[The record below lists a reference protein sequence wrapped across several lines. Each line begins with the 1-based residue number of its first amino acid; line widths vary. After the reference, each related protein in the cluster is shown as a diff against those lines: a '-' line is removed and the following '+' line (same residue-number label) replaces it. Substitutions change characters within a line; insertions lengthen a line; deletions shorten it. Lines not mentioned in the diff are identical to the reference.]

1 MATDHNFR
9 IKNGLEVGG
18 QLIVNSAGA
27 LVVSSVQSQL
37 QFNDNVKAKFGN
49 GSDLQV
55 YHDGSHSYVTETG
68 TGNLWLGGSVVNIG
82 TPNASAYYIS
92 ATQGGAVQ
100 LYHNGNEKLTT
111 TSTGID
117 VTGRIDLDSSA
128 TQLLAS
134 SDDILRIQT
143 DDGYTEIGAANGG
156 WSHFRTDRAR
166 FYFEKG
172 ITVDSGLIGS
182 YNEDLQL
189 QHSGVTKVTVT
200 STSLDITGD
209 LNVTGDIN
217 TVSSTNLDIT
227 DKVITAGVGGT
238 SSTNDGGGFKLAGA
252 NAEFVWDNANTRMTL
267 NKDLNLD
274 GNLRFGTSTFS
285 ASGDNTHVHFSSTS
299 ALIPH
304 TTTTANNAKLG
315 TSSYRWFGVYGGV
328 ADFSGGGSFG
338 GNIVVNKVSP
348 KLSAVATDAGQASV
362 DLSNTALAARWILD
376 SDDLLRV
383 YNQTSAFDA
392 FAVKS
397 SGKVGIG
404 TASPTT
410 PLHITA
416 DAPAIRLEDSTS
428 SDNHYLTGNNGELRV
443 QSSGFIT
450 MRPGAAISA
459 TFLANGNVGIG
470 TTNPTE
476 KLEVSGNIKGTGL
489 LQVENTSDGHV
500 IGKLQINYKSGGNPE
515 LRSVGNGEIAFTSP
529 IVLSSNLGLY
539 SDTSSSFFPI
549 SAKRAGASIKFS
561 TSPVTNSTY
570 VEAMRILSD
579 GNVGIGTST
588 PGNKLDV
595 SGVAMFTGGARLGS
609 GTSGEGIYR
618 QMGPTANGVAIT
630 TGAFTSSGIKLFV
643 AHQND
648 GGGVGIGTTAPEAQL
663 HIKAASGTT
672 GVIKIE
678 GGKNTVTSSGEINA
692 QLDFG
697 SNDTSVNGTG
707 NVGGRIASI
716 THNTN
721 GAHVDMAFSTFK
733 QSASPDLAEHMRI
746 KYDGKVGIGTHPTS
760 PLHLVFAGDDGAK
773 IESTTN
779 HASLFIDSHSSY
791 GQYIRFTENNSNK
804 YWINSAN
811 GKLQF
816 RPAGT
821 STAANQVAF
830 DASGNVGIG
839 TTQPVA
845 KLHIHQTGN
854 GDSNSLVVEDDAR
867 KIEIGRDQIQV
878 KNLTNSAENLYIQP
892 A

>member
-55 YHDGSHSYVTETG
+55 YHDGSHSYVTDTG

-100 LYHNGNEKLTT
+100 LYHNGNVKLAT

-128 TQLLAS
+128 TQLSAA
-134 SDDILRIQT
+134 SDDNLRIQT
-143 DDGYTEIGAANGG
+143 ANGYTEIGAANSG

-166 FYFEKG
+166 FFFDKG

-304 TTTTANNAKLG
+304 TTTTANNPKLG

-348 KLSAVATDAGQASV
+348 KLSLVATDAGQASV

-397 SGKVGIG
+397 SGKVGVGTASPTSLLHIDDAITGDASQLTITNGAGATLRFGITGSGANENAHIKTHSGEDLEFHMGQGSNSTTPVAIFKSGGSVGIG
-404 TASPTT
+404 TASPQ
-410 PLHITA
+410 A
-416 DAPAIRLEDSTS
+416 E
-428 SDNHYLTGNNGELRV
+428 
-443 QSSGFIT
+443 
-450 MRPGAAISA
+450 
-459 TFLANGNVGIG
+459 
-470 TTNPTE
+470 
-476 KLEVSGNIKGTGL
+476 
-489 LQVENTSDGHV
+489 
-500 IGKLQINYKSGGNPE
+500 
-515 LRSVGNGEIAFTSP
+515 
-529 IVLSSNLGLY
+529 
-539 SDTSSSFFPI
+539 
-549 SAKRAGASIKFS
+549 
-561 TSPVTNSTY
+561 
-570 VEAMRILSD
+570 
-579 GNVGIGTST
+579 
-588 PGNKLDV
+588 
-595 SGVAMFTGGARLGS
+595 
-609 GTSGEGIYR
+609 
-618 QMGPTANGVAIT
+618 
-630 TGAFTSSGIKLFV
+630 
-643 AHQND
+643 
-648 GGGVGIGTTAPEAQL
+648 L
-663 HIKAASGTT
+663 HIK
-672 GVIKIE
+672 
-678 GGKNTVTSSGEINA
+678 
-692 QLDFG
+692 
-697 SNDTSVNGTG
+697 
-707 NVGGRIASI
+707 
-716 THNTN
+716 
-721 GAHVDMAFSTFK
+721 K
-733 QSASPDLAEHMRI
+733 QSA
-746 KYDGKVGIGTHPTS
+746 GTTHIDQYVSAIIEDTEARLQIIS
-760 PLHLVFAGDDGAK
+760 DDGG
-773 IESTTN
+773 N
-779 HASLFIDSHSSY
+779 NASSILLSNETKHWGILHKGPSS
-791 GQYIRFTENNSNK
+791 SNRLDRK
-804 YWINSAN
+804 S
-811 GKLQF
+811 
-816 RPAGT
+816 
-821 STAANQVAF
+821 
-830 DASGNVGIG
+830 
-839 TTQPVA
+839 
-845 KLHIHQTGN
+845 
-854 GDSNSLVVEDDAR
+854 VV
-867 KIEIGRDQIQV
+867 
-878 KNLTNSAENLYIQP
+878 
-892 A
+892 